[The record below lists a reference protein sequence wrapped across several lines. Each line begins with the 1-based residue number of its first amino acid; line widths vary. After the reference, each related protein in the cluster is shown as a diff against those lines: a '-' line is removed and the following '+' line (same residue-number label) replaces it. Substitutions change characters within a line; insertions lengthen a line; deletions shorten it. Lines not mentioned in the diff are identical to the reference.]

1 MDDNPFRQYQG
12 TFLRTIA
19 NMLGDGK
26 PTKEVRDRV
35 INWRAP
41 CRKLP
46 GAKSLGQLGSW
57 RHLLG
62 ATESYI
68 NTLKNLLHT

>member
-35 INWRAP
+35 IELA
-41 CRKLP
+41 
-46 GAKSLGQLGSW
+46 GAVQEVTKKKEFRSLGAPA
-57 RHLLG
+57 HLMG
-62 ATESYI
+62 T
-68 NTLKNLLHT
+68 T